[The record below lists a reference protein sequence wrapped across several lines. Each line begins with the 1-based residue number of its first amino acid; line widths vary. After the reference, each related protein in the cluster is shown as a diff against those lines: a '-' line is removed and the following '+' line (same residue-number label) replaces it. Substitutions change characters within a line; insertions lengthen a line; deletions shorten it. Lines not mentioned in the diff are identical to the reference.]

1 MLKVNNRFVQSGHP
15 DYRISPHKLS
25 DMIQTKVESDIFFTV
40 IKTIVGQNWKCQIFT
55 ANSSQLQDS
64 GENETEWKNPDDGRK
79 IFPFKLRHKKI

>member
-1 MLKVNNRFVQSGHP
+1 
-15 DYRISPHKLS
+15 
-25 DMIQTKVESDIFFTV
+25 MIQTKVESDIFFTV

-79 IFPFKLRHKKI
+79 IFPFKLRHKKIKHALLHDMMIMFLNIYFGQCL